1 MEKITVSGGSRTSRL
16 IDPLPIYIM
25 WLREMKRIF
34 RVKARLISNL
44 LMPVLFLAFLGLP
57 LSMVSMNGSEMFG
70 LPPGVDFLDFL
81 APGIIGMTIL
91 FSSLMGGASVVWD
104 KEFGFLK
111 EVMVAPVSRFSILL
125 GRQAGAMTISIGQA
139 LIILLIATLMGVNL
153 QNSPIVL
160 LSIVF
165 MVLTSATFMGL
176 GLILATKLGE
186 MEGFM
191 AILSLFQMPL
201 FFMSVALFPLD
212 LMPKWLGYIICLN
225 PFTYGVDGLRGALV
239 GISTFPLAL
248 DLFVIFACAA
258 VLAGLGTH
266 FFSTMEAD

>member
-1 MEKITVSGGSRTSRL
+1 MARVKNSGTSRL

-25 WLREMKRIF
+25 WLREMKRMF
-34 RVKARLISNL
+34 RVKARLVSNL
-44 LMPVLFLAFLGLP
+44 LMPILFLAFLGIP
-57 LSMVSMNGSEMFG
+57 LSLVSANGSEMFG

-81 APGIIGMTIL
+81 APGIVGMTIL

-139 LIILLIATLMGVNL
+139 LIILLLAALMGVNF

-165 MVLTSATFMGL
+165 MVLTGATFMGL

-191 AILSLFQMPL
+191 SILTLFQMPL
-201 FFMSVALFPLD
+201 FFMSVALFPLE
-212 LMPKWLGYIICLN
+212 LMPGWFRYIICLN
-225 PFTYGVDGLRGALV
+225 PFTYGVDGLRGTLIGV
-239 GISTFPLAL
+239 SNFPLLL
-248 DLFVIFACAA
+248 DFVVIFAWAA

>member
-1 MEKITVSGGSRTSRL
+1 
-16 IDPLPIYIM
+16 
-25 WLREMKRIF
+25 
-34 RVKARLISNL
+34 
-44 LMPVLFLAFLGLP
+44 
-57 LSMVSMNGSEMFG
+57 
-70 LPPGVDFLDFL
+70 
-81 APGIIGMTIL
+81 MTIL

-153 QNSPIVL
+153 QNSPVVL

-225 PFTYGVDGLRGALV
+225 PFTYGVDGMRGHWWGYPPSRSSSISVSSSPGRQCSQGSVRTSSPRWKPTEAMYPDTNTRGSQRPEGHGW
-239 GISTFPLAL
+239 GILKCGLDSPL
-248 DLFVIFACAA
+248 
-258 VLAGLGTH
+258 
-266 FFSTMEAD
+266 

>member
-34 RVKARLISNL
+34 RVKARLVSNL

-57 LSMVSMNGSEMFG
+57 LSMVSANGSEMFG

-139 LIILLIATLMGVNL
+139 LIILLIATLMGSISRTRPL
-153 QNSPIVL
+153 SY
-160 LSIVF
+160 SIVF

-186 MEGFM
+186 MEVSWPYCRCFRCHSSSC
-191 AILSLFQMPL
+191 LSP
-201 FFMSVALFPLD
+201 S
-212 LMPKWLGYIICLN
+212 
-225 PFTYGVDGLRGALV
+225 
-239 GISTFPLAL
+239 S
-248 DLFVIFACAA
+248 
-258 VLAGLGTH
+258 H
-266 FFSTMEAD
+266 